1 MKRINIITVLMI
13 TAALTSCGKSNDGPA
28 PDSKPAVTTTAAEA
42 ATTTAESKET
52 SATTTKTTEEAS
64 KDSAD
69 NSNAEGSTDASDSS
83 GNIGVDRE
91 TAVGNVKQL
100 AGSGAKIVSV
110 TEGTS
115 LEGFK
120 CWVVVV
126 EPVTTEDGPERVTYY
141 SGYQFCYPDNR
152 IQPDGK
158 QNPLMNYIGNYSN
171 GSAKMFVS
179 CVGLDQASIVITLS
193 DNAADTSV
201 WTMSGNVTA
210 TTEAVTVKYNNCTKE
225 SVSYAGDGSN
235 MSNTIDYTDGTGEI
249 DFMASDN
256 KAYWYDSQENASGGV
271 PFSFYNE

>member
-1 MKRINIITVLMI
+1 MKRMNIITALMI
-13 TAALTSCGKSNDGPA
+13 TAALTSCGKSTESHTHE
-28 PDSKPAVTTTAAEA
+28 SKPSVTTTVAE
-42 ATTTAESKET
+42 TVMTTAESKT
-52 SATTTKTTEEAS
+52 TTATTTKTTEDTS

-69 NSNAEGSTDASDSS
+69 SINVEESTSADNSES
-83 GNIGVDRE
+83 IGVDRE
-91 TAVGNVKQL
+91 TAVSNVKEL

-126 EPVTTEDGPERVTYY
+126 EPVTTENGPETVTYY

-171 GSAKMFVS
+171 GRAMMFVS
-179 CVGLDQASIVITLS
+179 CIGMDQASIVITWSGNVS
-193 DNAADTSV
+193 DSSV

-210 TTEAVTVKYNNCTKE
+210 TDEAVTVTYNNCTKE

-235 MSNTIDYTDGTGEI
+235 MSNTIDYTDGSGTIE
-249 DFMASDN
+249 FRSADN

>member
-1 MKRINIITVLMI
+1 MKRMNIITALMI
-13 TAALTSCGKSNDGPA
+13 TATLTSCGKSNDGPA
-28 PDSKPAVTTTAAEA
+28 PNSKPTVTTTVTAA
-42 ATTTAESKET
+42 ATTTAESKTTTE
-52 SATTTKTTEEAS
+52 ATTKTTEEAS
-64 KDSAD
+64 KDIAD
-69 NSNAEGSTDASDSS
+69 NSNVEGSTAASDIS

-91 TAVGNVKQL
+91 TAISNVKQL
-100 AGSGAKIVSV
+100 AGSGAKIISV

-126 EPVTTEDGPERVTYY
+126 EPVTTENGPDTVTYY

-171 GSAKMFVS
+171 GRAMMYVS
-179 CVGLDQASIVITLS
+179 CIGTDQASIVIKWS
-193 DNAADTSV
+193 GNVADSSV

-210 TTEAVTVKYNNCTKE
+210 TTEAVTVTYNNCTKE

-235 MSNTIDYTDGTGEI
+235 MSNTIDYTDGSGTI
-249 DFMASDN
+249 SFMAADN

-271 PFSFYNE
+271 PFTFYNE

>member
-1 MKRINIITVLMI
+1 MKRMNIITALMI
-13 TAALTSCGKSNDGPA
+13 TAALTSCGKADESHTPE
-28 PDSKPAVTTTAAEA
+28 SKPSVTTTVAEAVTTTTESPI
-42 ATTTAESKET
+42 TTS
-52 SATTTKTTEEAS
+52 TTEVAS

-69 NSNAEGSTDASDSS
+69 NSNEEESTAASDSS

-91 TAVGNVKQL
+91 TAVSNVKQL

-115 LEGFK
+115 PEGFK

-126 EPVTTEDGPERVTYY
+126 EPVTTEDGPETVTYY

-152 IQPDGK
+152 IQPDGQ

-171 GSAKMFVS
+171 GRAMMYVS
-179 CVGLDQASIVITLS
+179 CIGTDQASIVIKWS
-193 DNAADTSV
+193 GNVADSSV

-235 MSNTIDYTDGTGEI
+235 MSNTIEYTDGSGEI

-271 PFSFYNE
+271 PFTFYNE